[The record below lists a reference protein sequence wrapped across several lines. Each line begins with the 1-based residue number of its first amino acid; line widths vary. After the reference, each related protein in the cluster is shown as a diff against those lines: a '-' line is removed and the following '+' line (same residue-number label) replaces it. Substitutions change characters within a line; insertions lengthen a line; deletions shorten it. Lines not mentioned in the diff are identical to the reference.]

1 MAAYKR
7 YFCGLIL
14 ALAAIYAM
22 IFIMFLDLMHMTPGE
37 LFGGIPVSEV
47 LGDLNLLALAAWLWI
62 YIPLMAVSMFHVD
75 MSLGLSLIS
84 MTRYGSKKS
93 WYKALL
99 KELFILFAVS
109 VVIIG
114 AAAVRLYV
122 ADPLW
127 SVVIISIHG
136 LLNVSFILF
145 LRFIWPSSAGAF
157 FGGLLLEV
165 LVYCVGE
172 ELPRSTYYMW
182 TNWGMPAR
190 MLSDG
195 TGMTALTAG
204 VMVVEIVLIAI
215 FVMTGYA
222 VIYRRGKDHE

>member
-14 ALAAIYAM
+14 VLAAIYTM
-22 IFIMFLDLMHMTPGE
+22 IFMLFLNLMHMTPGE

-47 LGDLNLLALAAWLWI
+47 SGSLDLLALAVWLWI
-62 YIPLMAVSMFHVD
+62 YIPLMAVSMFHMD

-84 MTRYGSKKS
+84 MTRYGSKKR
-93 WYKALL
+93 WYIALL
-99 KELFILFAVS
+99 KELLILFAVS

-114 AAAVRLYV
+114 AAVMRLHV
-122 ADPLW
+122 TDPLW
-127 SVVIISIHG
+127 SVMIISIHG

-145 LRFIWPSSAGAF
+145 LRFIWPSSAVAF
-157 FGGLLLEV
+157 FAGLLLEV

-172 ELPRSTYYMW
+172 ELPRSTYFVW

-190 MLSDG
+190 MLSG
-195 TGMTALTAG
+195 GIGMTASAAR
-204 VMVVEIVLIAI
+204 VMVVEIVLIVV
-215 FVMTGYA
+215 FVMSGYC
-222 VIYRRGKDHE
+222 IMRRKMEV